1 MDRLNVNIVVVAQSM
16 LETIRTEYADEI
28 PFNQRMDEV
37 VDGSEYAIY
46 YYKAQRLI
54 IDGMHS
60 QQQADAEWDLEEFGD
75 LSVSPA
81 NYNELACL
89 IACQAIKNQIVGL
102 ATAEEVG
109 A

>member
-1 MDRLNVNIVVVAQSM
+1 MDRLNVNIVMVAQSM
-16 LETIRTEYADEI
+16 LETIRTEYADDI
-28 PFNQRMDEV
+28 PFNQRIDEV
-37 VDGSEYAIY
+37 VDGSEYVIY

-54 IDGMHS
+54 IDGMS
-60 QQQADAEWDLEEFGD
+60 PRQLADAESDLEEFCD
-75 LSVSPA
+75 LSVSPP

-109 A
+109 Q